1 MSSADEKKSPDER
14 MELLERRAKVVRSRL
29 LRAVD
34 ALDARRHQV
43 VEIGDTAKKLA
54 VPAAAA
60 VIGVAAVLGIG
71 VFALG
76 MAFRSRRRST
86 FVERAVDA
94 IRDLDLSPRPSLGK
108 RVFDRAALTIVTIAT
123 TELARRAVKN
133 VIDGRLLDGRL
144 AVGQALDVH
153 HEDLANGDRM
163 SGMIPVPGT
172 VTGATRP

>member
-1 MSSADEKKSPDER
+1 MSSVEEKKSPDEK

-60 VIGVAAVLGIG
+60 VVGVAAVLGLG
-71 VFALG
+71 AFALG
-76 MAFRSRRRST
+76 MAFRSRRKAT
-86 FVERAVDA
+86 FVERAAEA

-108 RVFDRAALTIVTIAT
+108 RVFDRAAITIVSVAT
-123 TELARRAVKN
+123 AELARRAVKN
-133 VIDGRLLDGRL
+133 IIDGRLVDGRL
-144 AVGQALDVH
+144 AVGHALDVH
-153 HEDLANGDRM
+153 HDDLANGDRT
-163 SGMIPVPGT
+163 SGMIQVPVPG
-172 VTGATRP
+172 AP